1 MPSVI
6 DMLLLLDQESVVQ
19 SVEYREEPRDDRL
32 REASEGWKGLAVGA
46 IPDTEWDF
54 EGKRMIWKDRRFEFD
69 LFPLTASLR
78 CVALRREN
86 VREKL
91 MEAVLDQL
99 GESVELY
106 SADSAFQFANR
117 ACKQMLDIPAEQD
130 IEGQKL
136 LDIFEVPAE
145 YSTNLTAMRTR
156 APVRDRFDSYKST
169 TGKTLTTVNYAYPV
183 VEEGRL
189 LGCVSFEWDMG
200 MVQQKLR
207 ELEGIQ
213 RILVRHLP
221 SPLKTPR
228 DTHYT
233 LEDLVG
239 SSPGLLSAI
248 ELASRMAPREN
259 SVLIQ
264 GETGT
269 GKEIFAQGIHAL
281 SPRRKEKFVAVNC
294 AAFPETLIEGMLF
307 GTAKGAFTGS
317 VDRVGL
323 IEAANHGT
331 LFLDEINSMSLTMQ
345 AKLLRVLQER
355 TLRRVGSTADIPIDV
370 RLIASTNEDAF
381 GLIGQGTLRKDLFY
395 RVASVIVEIPPLR
408 ERLEDLEA
416 LTWHYIRENQPA
428 GRPIERIEPA
438 FWQRLREHDWPGNVR
453 ELFHILS
460 YAVNAS
466 EDGVLREENFPAY
479 FLGRK
484 AGGGRAP
491 RRAEPDTG
499 LDLRRGL
506 NALVRDYE
514 QHVLREAYA
523 ACGENAT
530 KTAELLG
537 ISRQSCQY
545 YMKKYGLNR

>member
-6 DMLLLLDQESVVQ
+6 DMLLLLDQGSTVQ
-19 SVEYREEPRDDRL
+19 SVEYRGDPRDAVL
-32 REASEGWKGLAVGA
+32 REASERWKGLALRE
-46 IPDTEWDF
+46 IPETEWDF
-54 EGKRMIWKDRRFEFD
+54 GAKRMRWKNCYFEFD
-69 LFPLTASLR
+69 LFPVTASLQ
-78 CVALRREN
+78 CAALRREN

-117 ACKQMLDIPAEQD
+117 ACKQMLDIPAERD

-156 APVRDRFDSYKST
+156 APVRGRFDSYKST

-200 MVQQKLR
+200 MVQTKMR
-207 ELEGIQ
+207 ELDGIQ
-213 RILVRHLP
+213 QILIRRLP

-228 DTHYT
+228 DTRYT
-233 LEDLVG
+233 LQDLVG

-248 ELASRMAPREN
+248 ELASRMAPKEN

-294 AAFPETLIEGMLF
+294 AAFPESLIEGMLF

-331 LFLDEINSMSLTMQ
+331 LFLDEINSMSLAMQ

-381 GLIGQGTLRKDLFY
+381 KLIEQGKLRKDLFY

-408 ERLEDLEA
+408 ERIEDLEE
-416 LTWHYIRENQPA
+416 LTWHYIGENQPA
-428 GRPIERIEPA
+428 ARPIERIEPA
-438 FWQRLREHDWPGNVR
+438 FWQKLREHDWPGNVR

-466 EDGVLREENFPAY
+466 EDGVLREEDFPAY

-484 AGGGRAP
+484 EGGRAP

-499 LDLRRGL
+499 LDLRKGL
-506 NALVRDYE
+506 NALVGDYE